1 MNEKQK
7 ILDALNGLENCFVAG
22 GAITSVFTNA
32 PINDFDIYPKSTDA
46 LEKAIEWAF
55 DGGWN
60 SHASSRAL
68 TFSYGEGAPQVQIMH
83 FDTFETAEKIFDAFD
98 FTCCMGALDLDS
110 KDFVFH
116 NDFLRHCS
124 QRFLSFNPKTR
135 FPYASA
141 RRVQKYQDK
150 GYTIGQAEFM
160 KILLTCQ
167 SRPLTSWE
175 DLKEQIGGVYGEQL
189 VIPDDK
195 EYSFEAAF
203 EALGSLQFVG
213 GKGGYVSLE
222 EALVCVSDREIEY
235 FESDGQVFAKLDETF
250 EPVGAKPK
258 NGKLVSLAD
267 MFKDGLFYKVVK
279 KDGEYYRSIYY
290 TNFVY
295 KIGEVVSSE
304 SPYIFVCSRD
314 SIANRYK
321 HEFNKHK
328 AIVELRADYD
338 DVVYGSEL
346 KLKKCHVV
354 RECDISEFEQLED
367 SAA

>member
-1 MNEKQK
+1 MKEKQK
-7 ILDALNGLENCFVAG
+7 LLDALSGLEGCFVAG
-22 GAITSVFTNA
+22 GTITSVFTNA
-32 PINDFDIYPKSTDA
+32 QINDYDIYPKSPEA
-46 LEKAIEWAF
+46 LEAAIAWAF

-68 TFSYGEGAPQVQIMH
+68 TFSYSDAPQVQIMH
-83 FDTFETAEKIFDAFD
+83 FDTFETAAKIFDAFD

-110 KDFVFH
+110 KDFVLH
-116 NDFLRHCS
+116 DDFLRHCS

-167 SRPLTSWE
+167 NRPLASWE

-189 VIPDDK
+189 VIPEDK

-213 GKGGYVSLE
+213 AKGGYTSLE
-222 EALVCVSDREIEY
+222 EALVCVSEREIEY

-258 NGKLVSLAD
+258 NGKLVSLVD

-279 KDGEYYRSIYY
+279 KDREHYRSIFYS
-290 TNFVY
+290 NFIY
-295 KIGEVVSSE
+295 KMGEVAASSE
-304 SPYIFVCSRD
+304 PYLFVLPREA
-314 SIANRYK
+314 IAKRYK
-321 HEFNKHK
+321 GELNKHK
-328 AIVELRADYD
+328 AIIELRADHED
-338 DVVYGSEL
+338 IVYGREL
-346 KLKKCHVV
+346 KLKKCLVV
-354 RECDISEFEQLED
+354 RECDISEFEQAEGV
-367 SAA
+367 AA